1 MAGKKT
7 IKPVIMNADRDPTP
21 GNPHSWLPLIG
32 DPPGS
37 EGTRILY
44 GVLRPGYRGW
54 ANSAAHF
61 AQVKLAPVPTPDG
74 EPWAVT
80 AARAEVLLPP
90 GADDRY
96 AEPQVLMEAVDV
108 ERPADKPVLLTYVT
122 ITFPTAR
129 LHEQYELVR
138 GFLVTQTRALGCPVL
153 LVQHAPHRQGSSNPS
168 HCHCLYVPRR
178 LSTLGLAAWV
188 PPLCSDKGRQLIVD
202 GFAAF
207 RAGRP
212 A

>member
-1 MAGKKT
+1 MAKQT
-7 IKPVIMNADRDPTP
+7 AAPIIINADRDPVP
-21 GNPHSWLPLIG
+21 GNPHTWLPLLG

-44 GVLRPGYRGW
+44 GVLRPSYRGW
-54 ANSAAHF
+54 ANSAAQF
-61 AQVKLAPVPTPDG
+61 AQAKLAPVPQPGG

-80 AARAEVLLPP
+80 AARGEMLLPS

-96 AEPQVLMEAVDV
+96 ADPRVLMEAVDA

-138 GFLVTQTRALGCPVL
+138 GFLMAQVRALGCPVL

-178 LSTLGLAAWV
+178 LSTLGLAEWV
-188 PPLCSDKGRQLIVD
+188 TPLCSDKGRRLVVD
-202 GFAAF
+202 SFTAF
-207 RAGRP
+207 RTGWP